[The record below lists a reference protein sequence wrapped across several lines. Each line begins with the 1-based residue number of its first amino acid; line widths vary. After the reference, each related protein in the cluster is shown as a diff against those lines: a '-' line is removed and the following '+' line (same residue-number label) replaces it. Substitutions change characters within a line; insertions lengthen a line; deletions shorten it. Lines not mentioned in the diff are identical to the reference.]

1 VVGRSVFLA
10 FGLSLSWALLDSSLL
25 CWNLERDTRAIA
37 YRCTK
42 EQLPS
47 QASVVFG
54 RHSIERELDDR
65 QYLTFQS
72 LMNAGSDFLVV
83 SSFQYDR
90 FLEVANLQGQ
100 DSRVYEQAE
109 EFRKLFELPFK
120 EFRPAYRSFAFSNPV
135 IRVVQLGEKFQL
147 PNNLSSESENLTKD

>member
-1 VVGRSVFLA
+1 
-10 FGLSLSWALLDSSLL
+10 
-25 CWNLERDTRAIA
+25 
-37 YRCTK
+37 
-42 EQLPS
+42 
-47 QASVVFG
+47 VVFG